1 MRLKVGVIGTGSVG
15 SVVAEALA
23 RMGVAR
29 LLLLDFDRV
38 EEHNLDRLLHATRE
52 DARQRRPKVDVL
64 AESLRKSATAEDFE
78 VEALPWS
85 VVEEEG
91 FRAALDCDVLFSCV
105 DRPWPRSALNFAAFA
120 HLVP

>member
-1 MRLKVGVIGTGSVG
+1 MRRTGGVIGAGTGG
-15 SVVAEALA
+15 SVVAEAPA
-23 RMGVAR
+23 RMGRAR
-29 LLLLDFDRV
+29 LLLLVFDRV
-38 EEHNLDRLLHATRE
+38 EEHNLDRLLHAARE

-64 AESLRKSATAEDFE
+64 AEALSKGATAEDFE

-105 DRPWPRSALNFAAFA
+105 DRPWPRSALNFA
-120 HLVP
+120 